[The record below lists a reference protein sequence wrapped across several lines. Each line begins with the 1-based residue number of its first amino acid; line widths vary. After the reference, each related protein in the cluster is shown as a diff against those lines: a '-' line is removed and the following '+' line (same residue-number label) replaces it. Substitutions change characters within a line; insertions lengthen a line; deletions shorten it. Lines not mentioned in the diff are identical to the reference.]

1 MMQRRRNMIRIGT
14 LSAIGGLILLPM
26 VSGRVRKRMG
36 RTGRNAFFRVTDYI
50 QDMIDMR
57 K

>member
-1 MMQRRRNMIRIGT
+1 MMQRRRNMVRIGA

>member
-1 MMQRRRNMIRIGT
+1 MTQRRRNMVRMGT
-14 LSAIGGLILLPM
+14 LSTIGGLMLLPLF
-26 VSGRVRKRMG
+26 SGRVRKRIG

-50 QDMIDMR
+50 QDIIDMR

>member
-1 MMQRRRNMIRIGT
+1 MIRIGT
-14 LSAIGGLILLPM
+14 LGAIGGLMILPM
-26 VSGRVRKRMG
+26 VSERVRKRIG